1 MKSNEYLN
9 DVIEQN
15 PDGSNTRIGPI
26 LGFKRLDTAAITI
39 CGIELA
45 GKIKKHQFKIG
56 KLAGSPTTA
65 PEVLAAVP
73 AP

>member
-1 MKSNEYLN
+1 M
-9 DVIEQN
+9 
-15 PDGSNTRIGPI
+15 

-45 GKIKKHQFKIG
+45 GKIKKHQIKIG

-65 PEVLAAVP
+65 PEVLAAVL